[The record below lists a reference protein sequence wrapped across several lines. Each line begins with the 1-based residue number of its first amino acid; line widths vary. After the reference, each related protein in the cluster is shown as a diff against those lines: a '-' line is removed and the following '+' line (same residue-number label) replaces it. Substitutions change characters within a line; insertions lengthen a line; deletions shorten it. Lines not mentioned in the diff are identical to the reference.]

1 MTTIALPSILDRQA
15 AQSLASEISDAITQG
30 SQVELDATKVAK
42 IGQVGIQLLI
52 SAAITAAHRGAAIAI
67 TNASECLLAAVK
79 MTHAGEQIGLGNL
92 DS

>member
-15 AQSLASEISDAITQG
+15 AQSLAPEISDAITQG
-30 SQVELDATKVAK
+30 SKVELDAAKVAK

-52 SAAITAAHRGAAIAI
+52 SAAITATHRGAAIAI

-79 MTHAGEQIGLGNL
+79 MTNAGEQIGLGNL
-92 DS
+92 KS